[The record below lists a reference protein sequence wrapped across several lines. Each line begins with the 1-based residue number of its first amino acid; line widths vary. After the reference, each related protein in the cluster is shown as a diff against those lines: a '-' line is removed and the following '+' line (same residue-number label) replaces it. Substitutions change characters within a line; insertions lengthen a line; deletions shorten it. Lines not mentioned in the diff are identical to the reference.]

1 MPAAVTGN
9 PQPKEVM
16 HNAIEISKPLVAA
29 LRMSEALP
37 ETHDDGSGHLHV
49 LYGEHYRPVGYLVE
63 KIAVDDAWESTEP
76 RFFIT
81 TSHSEAVNLLHTLYK
96 ELPAREAAI
105 A

>member
-1 MPAAVTGN
+1 MP
-9 PQPKEVM
+9 K
-16 HNAIEISKPLVAA
+16 AIEIDKPLVAA

-37 ETHDDGSGHLHV
+37 DTHDAGSGSLHV

-63 KIAVDDAWESTEP
+63 KVAVDDAWESTEP

-81 TSHSEAVNLLHTLYK
+81 TSHGEAVKLLQTPFK
-96 ELPAREAAI
+96 ELPAREAAM